1 MLWSSEETTKM
12 KKKRTK
18 TPEERAAELAY
29 REDLDRRLQRKIE
42 HLRTL
47 SAQRGTL
54 VEGDLDSRL
63 RQMIERYRRLN
74 SERRAAGG
82 EAW

>member
-1 MLWSSEETTKM
+1 M
-12 KKKRTK
+12 
-18 TPEERAAELAY
+18 
-29 REDLDRRLQRKIE
+29 
-42 HLRTL
+42 RTL

>member
-1 MLWSSEETTKM
+1 MLWSSEDTTKM
-12 KKKRTK
+12 KKKRKK